1 MGRKKGS
8 KNKIIMDEEMNRLA
22 PLEEATVNAEMANM
36 DAGEKKITPVSVDF
50 TSEQLNHLAMKV
62 NEIIEKVN
70 G

>member
-8 KNKIIMDEEMNRLA
+8 KNKIIMDEEVNREAA
-22 PLEEATVNAEMANM
+22 PMEAMESAEIANM

>member
-1 MGRKKGS
+1 
-8 KNKIIMDEEMNRLA
+8 MDEEMNRLA